1 MIRLLFVA
9 ALFSFSLL
17 GSGCHAQ
24 CKKVQK
30 NNSRL
35 ISGKETFGLKNKK
48 FKKQNRRGAK

>member
-48 FKKQNRRGAK
+48 FKKQNRRGA